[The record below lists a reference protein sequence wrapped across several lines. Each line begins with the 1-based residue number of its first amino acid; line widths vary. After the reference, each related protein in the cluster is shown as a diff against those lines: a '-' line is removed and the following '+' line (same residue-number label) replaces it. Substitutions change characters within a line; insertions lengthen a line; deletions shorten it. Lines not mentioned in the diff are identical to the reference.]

1 MAAADAAVFSL
12 PPGRPNGQ
20 VPAAQTSSSLKPSSQ
35 PAQLPQASASTSTST
50 TTSTSSSHP
59 PTGQQAALP
68 ALTTDFD
75 GPFPSLTRSST
86 LPASLRSVATTSK
99 TLNGPTSATTS
110 RRADP
115 YHLAPEDAFYTS
127 VSPPWDRNAARN
139 NAGSGTAAG
148 NTSNASGSE
157 LPHEGRLGARQSLRP
172 GGLSSSNLRRSASGV
187 MTALNG
193 SGEPRSRSRRR
204 RRRTWKKLLW
214 VKQSYPDN
222 YTDQATF
229 LENLQRN
236 PRLQPYDFWPLVA
249 DSTVI
254 VQHVCSVIVFV
265 ICFVGIAQDR
275 VSPVSVVGWGS
286 IATCMGWVLWEW
298 WAGQEQQERRSEG
311 FDDDD
316 FGSVGP
322 PLSRSDL
329 VDGFPSPNG
338 QRVGRRG
345 GTGNGGGATSVISAT
360 SATSATSADQS
371 PPTSSLAQHSAP
383 SSRLSKHS
391 AASTVDTMPSL
402 AASTNSSTTSLLN
415 MSNRHGRV
423 GSGKANVYVN
433 GNGSTGTGRSTGAS
447 TSSSWQP
454 VGHHSSLSQV
464 SNGSNTTNGPTSA
477 HRPASSHG
485 RSAAGDIQVPTTPAT
500 PRYPPPR
507 RSLTPLRGGRG
518 HHRIATIKSAVL
530 IYFTLLGLSPILK
543 SLTRS
548 TSSDSIWAMSFWLLA
563 INIFF
568 FDYSGV
574 WVGAHKFPVASL
586 STNAALMASTVLA
599 SRLPSTGQ
607 VFSLTLFSIEVFG
620 LFPVFRR
627 YARHRSWQYHVGL
640 TVLLVLGA
648 GAGVG
653 IILTEPGEGL
663 PWRGATAGMVVA
675 CLLSAVAMGGCSWWL
690 IGLQKYKNEIY
701 GPWDPARPVII
712 SRRHWNDV

>member
-1 MAAADAAVFSL
+1 MSLRSAATNPS
-12 PPGRPNGQ
+12 
-20 VPAAQTSSSLKPSSQ
+20 KPV
-35 PAQLPQASASTSTST
+35 TFDST
-50 TTSTSSSHP
+50 TTA
-59 PTGQQAALP
+59 TGP
-68 ALTTDFD
+68 
-75 GPFPSLTRSST
+75 
-86 LPASLRSVATTSK
+86 
-99 TLNGPTSATTS
+99 TS

-139 NAGSGTAAG
+139 QNNAVAS
-148 NTSNASGSE
+148 SNVSGSE
-157 LPHEGRLGARQSLRP
+157 LHEARTGARQTLRP
-172 GGLSSSNLRRSASGV
+172 GGFSSSNLRRSASG
-187 MTALNG
+187 ALMSGLGVNG
-193 SGEPRSRSRRR
+193 GGAEGRSRSRRR

-254 VQHVCSVIVFV
+254 VQHVCSVIIFV
-265 ICFVGIAQDR
+265 ICFVGISQDR

-286 IATCMGWVLWEW
+286 IATCIGWLLWEW
-298 WAGQEQQERRSEG
+298 WAGKEQQERRLSDSSDDEG
-311 FDDDD
+311 R
-316 FGSVGP
+316 
-322 PLSRSDL
+322 RSALDE
-329 VDGFPSPNG
+329 FPSPNG
-338 QRVGRRG
+338 GPRVARQYRESNHGRRG
-345 GTGNGGGATSVISAT
+345 GSGGGGATSA
-360 SATSATSADQS
+360 ASATSADQS
-371 PPTSSLAQHSAP
+371 PPTSSLAQHSATP
-383 SSRLSKHS
+383 SSSQSASRQSKHS
-391 AASTVDTMPSL
+391 TTSTIDTMPSL

-415 MSNRHGRV
+415 MSNRHGR
-423 GSGKANVYVN
+423 GKDLVN
-433 GNGSTGTGRSTGAS
+433 GNGSLGGSSGKGTIGT
-447 TSSSWQP
+447 WQP
-454 VGHHSSLSQV
+454 SNLHSSVSQV
-464 SNGSNTTNGPTSA
+464 STASLANSAATASGPVSHRPTS
-477 HRPASSHG
+477 SHS
-485 RSAAGDIQVPTTPAT
+485 RSAVDSQVPMTPAT

-507 RSLTPLRGGRG
+507 RSLTPLRGGRT

-548 TSSDSIWAMSFWLLA
+548 TSSDSIWAMSFWLLT

-653 IILTEPGEGL
+653 IILTEPSEGL

-712 SRRHWNDV
+712 SRRHWNDM